1 MDKQYKS
8 KGFMHFK
15 LDNNYEL
22 VYQITT
28 IDDMIKTVSPAF
40 QEAIADIFIH
50 PVYDLLSGKEFL
62 DHVRSGCI
70 TDNDGILFGIYIDG
84 FRTNLGLDEAG
95 LSQGNFLI
103 SGNVFEDLCN
113 NHEVLVNWANK

>member
-1 MDKQYKS
+1 MNEYKS
-8 KGFMHFK
+8 KGFMFFK

-28 IDDMIKTVSPAF
+28 IDDMVKTVSPVL

-50 PVYDLLSGKEFL
+50 PAYDLLLGKEFL
-62 DHVRSGCI
+62 DYVRNGCI

-95 LSQGNFLI
+95 FSQGNFLV
-103 SGNVFEDLCN
+103 SDKVFEDLCN
-113 NHEVLVNWANK
+113 SHEVLVNWANK

>member
-1 MDKQYKS
+1 MNEYKS
-8 KGFMHFK
+8 KGFMRFK

-28 IDDMIKTVSPAF
+28 IDDMIKNVSPSF
-40 QEAIADIFIH
+40 QKAIADIFIH
-50 PVYDLLSGKEFL
+50 PAYDLLSGKEFL
-62 DHVRSGCI
+62 NHVRSGCI
-70 TDNDGILFGIYIDG
+70 TDNDGVLSGIYIDG
-84 FRTNLGLDEAG
+84 FHTNLGLDEAG

-103 SGNVFEDLCN
+103 SGNIFEDLCN